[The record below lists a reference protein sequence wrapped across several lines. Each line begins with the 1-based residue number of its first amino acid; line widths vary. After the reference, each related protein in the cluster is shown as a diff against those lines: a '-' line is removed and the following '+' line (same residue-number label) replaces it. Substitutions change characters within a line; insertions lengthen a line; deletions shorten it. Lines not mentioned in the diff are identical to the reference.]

1 MSLPWRCLMG
11 PRLYKIY
18 GSLLQNGESEVYV
31 PNILERFGN
40 KIFQVIY
47 VVQYV
52 GMFTSPI
59 LALSFY
65 RWESLSLN
73 SAIRLGTGLG
83 LLVVVALVLRGAGR
97 CFNPTYTT
105 FLGILE
111 EAQRLPRP
119 PAKAMEPLRQYEFDF
134 ASWPVNF
141 KWSDI
146 SADDNKARVYVER
159 AGGVA
164 DMHGNIFSRTLQLP
178 TRLVA
183 YILTSSLGKYL
194 MYPGCIQLLQL
205 AIDNLLSQGREKL
218 VKDFGGKRNK
228 LLARDGNTIDTMLV
242 DRRAKGQY
250 PNGRTL
256 VVCCEGNAG
265 FYELGLMT
273 TPLEAGYSVIG
284 WNHPGF
290 GGSTGSPYPSQEQN
304 AVDAVMQFAIHSA
317 GFREEDILIYGW
329 SIGGYSSTWAA
340 MNYPQISGL
349 ILDAT
354 FNHVLPLAVNRM
366 PGCLNSIVTLA
377 VSNHLN
383 LNPGDQLA
391 RYPGPVTIVRRTQD
405 EIITTDETQLR
416 CNCGNDLMLRLI
428 KSRYPGLLCP
438 QATEVLWQW
447 LAEPFQGSN
456 LTEWGVDGDL
466 CSSLLSSYIAQ
477 HGESYP
483 YTIGEDMS
491 IDEKTKMLLYLSS
504 KYLVDVPS
512 GHNNPL
518 EKHFF
523 WRPWRP
529 LTDSYI
535 QVD

>member
-1 MSLPWRCLMG
+1 MSLPWRCLLG
-11 PRLYKIY
+11 PRLYRVY
-18 GSLLQNGESEVYV
+18 SGPGEQGESEMYA
-31 PNILERFGN
+31 PNILEKFGN

-59 LALSFY
+59 LALSLY
-65 RWESLSLN
+65 RWEFLSLN

-105 FLGILE
+105 FLSTLDQ
-111 EAQRLPRP
+111 AQSSPRP
-119 PAKAMEPLRQYEFDF
+119 SLEDMRPLRRYEFDF
-134 ASWPVNF
+134 AAWPVNF
-141 KWSDI
+141 KWSDV
-146 SADDNKARVYVER
+146 SVDDNKARVYVER
-159 AGGVA
+159 GDILVAEGGLV
-164 DMHGNIFSRTLQLP
+164 NRTLQLP
-178 TRLVA
+178 ARLAA
-183 YILTSSLGKYL
+183 YAITSTVGKYL

-218 VKDFGGKRNK
+218 YKQHGGQRNK
-228 LLARDGNTIDTMLV
+228 ILARDGNAIDTMLV
-242 DRRAKGQY
+242 DRRNKGQY
-250 PNGRTL
+250 PNGKTL

-265 FYELGLMT
+265 FYEMGLMP
-273 TPLEAGYSVIG
+273 TPLDAGYSVLG

-317 GFREEDILIYGW
+317 GFKEENILIYGW
-329 SIGGYSSTWAA
+329 SIGGYTSTWAA

-366 PGCLNSIVTLA
+366 PACLNSIVGLA
-377 VSNHLN
+377 VTSHLN

-391 RYPGPVTIVRRTQD
+391 RYPGPVTIMRRTQD
-405 EIITTDETQLR
+405 EIITTDETQLK
-416 CNCGNDLMLRLI
+416 CNCGNDLMVRLMR
-428 KSRYPGLLCP
+428 SRYPGLLSNHSMD
-438 QATEVLWQW
+438 VLWQW
-447 LAEPFQGSN
+447 LAEPFQVSN
-456 LTEWGVDGDL
+456 LTEWDVDEDL
-466 CSSLLSSYIAQ
+466 CSSLLSSYITQ

-483 YTIGEDMS
+483 YSIGEEMNDE
-491 IDEKTKMLLYLSS
+491 EKTKMLLYLAS

-512 GHNNPL
+512 GHNTPL
-518 EKHFF
+518 ERHLF